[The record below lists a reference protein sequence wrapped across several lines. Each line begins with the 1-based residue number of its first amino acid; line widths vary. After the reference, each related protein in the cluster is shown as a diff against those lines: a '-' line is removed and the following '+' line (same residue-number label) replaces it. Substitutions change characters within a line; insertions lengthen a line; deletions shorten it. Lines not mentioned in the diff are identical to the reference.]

1 MEESKEVKKSTP
13 AAIPGSPPSDIMDL
27 SRMEDRMSFAYF
39 ERCAINR
46 SDNAIT
52 VENAAGTVYV
62 PAASLS
68 VLMLGPGTTVTHRA
82 MELIGE
88 NGATA
93 IWVGEHGVRMY
104 AFGKPLTH
112 SSTLLQRQAALV
124 SNTRTRLAVARKMYQ
139 MRFEGEDVSK
149 LTMQQLRGR
158 EGARVRKIY
167 RTCSEETGVPWTKRS
182 YDPND
187 FESSSDIDQAL
198 TAAHTC
204 LYGIAHA
211 AIVSLGCSPGLG
223 FVHTGHERSFVYDI
237 ADLYKAETSIPV
249 AFRTVA
255 KGVYDVP
262 GEVRRAMRDELYR
275 TGLIKRITKDIKS
288 LLLCEEKLDGDGN
301 DLYLWNDK
309 EGEVPSGVQ
318 YALES
323 DELGVEVSE
332 DDGDSSDGMSDGAE
346 G

>member
-1 MEESKEVKKSTP
+1 
-13 AAIPGSPPSDIMDL
+13 
-27 SRMEDRMSFAYF
+27 
-39 ERCAINR
+39 
-46 SDNAIT
+46 
-52 VENAAGTVYV
+52 
-62 PAASLS
+62 
-68 VLMLGPGTTVTHRA
+68 
-82 MELIGE
+82 
-88 NGATA
+88 
-93 IWVGEHGVRMY
+93 
-104 AFGKPLTH
+104 
-112 SSTLLQRQAALV
+112 
-124 SNTRTRLAVARKMYQ
+124 
-139 MRFEGEDVSK
+139 MRFDGEDVSK

-275 TGLIKRITKDIKS
+275 TGLIKRITKDIKR
-288 LLLCEEKLDGDGN
+288 LLLCEEELDATGN
-301 DLYLWNDK
+301 DLYLWDDK

-323 DELGVEVSE
+323 DELVVEVSE
-332 DDGDSSDGMSDGAE
+332 DDGDSSDSVSDGAE